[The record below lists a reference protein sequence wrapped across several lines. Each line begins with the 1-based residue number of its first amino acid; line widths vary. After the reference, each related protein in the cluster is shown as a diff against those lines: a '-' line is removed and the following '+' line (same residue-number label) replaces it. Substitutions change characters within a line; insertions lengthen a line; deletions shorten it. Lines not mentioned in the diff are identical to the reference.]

1 MSQILLQ
8 ADEAR
13 AAADDVVASAEQVQ
27 GDFDSLRTRLGALAD
42 SFQGRSADA
51 FDGAYTEW
59 ETSAKD
65 LLTALDGL
73 GKFLTQA
80 ANTIEETD
88 TAIAGSLG

>member
-13 AAADDVVASAEQVQ
+13 TAADDVTASATQVQ
-27 GDFDSLRTRLGALAD
+27 GDFDSLKSRLGGLAD

-51 FDGAYTEW
+51 FDNKYTEW
-59 ETSAKD
+59 ETSAKE
-65 LLTALDGL
+65 LLEALDSL
-73 GKFLTQA
+73 GKFLTSA

-88 TAIAGSLG
+88 SSIAGNLA